1 MRAAERAESLS
12 ALPNRGRRRFG
23 GAILRNVLIVSGE
36 RLDSTVAL
44 ITGASSGIGEA
55 AALALAAAGAAVA
68 IVARRRDRL
77 DDLAGRIG
85 QSGVKALVIEAD
97 VTNEADARAAVARTV
112 AELGRLDT
120 VVNNAGVMLL
130 GPLVDA
136 DTGEW
141 SRMIDLNVR
150 ALLHVSHAAL
160 PHLLRAAENGRR
172 RVSDLVN
179 ISSVAGRVARSG
191 SGVYNASK
199 WAVNAFSE
207 SLRQE
212 VTKRHVRISLVE
224 PGAVAT
230 ELTSHN
236 RPEVQQMIRQRFGEI
251 ERLNAGDIADAIA
264 YIVTRPRHVAI
275 NEILV
280 RPTEQEA

>member
-1 MRAAERAESLS
+1 LGS
-12 ALPNRGRRRFG
+12 RRFG
-23 GAILRNVLIVSGE
+23 GAILRNVLVVPSE

-55 AALALAAAGAAVA
+55 AALALAAAGASVAV
-68 IVARRRDRL
+68 VARRRDRL
-77 DDLAGRIG
+77 DDLAARVGKT
-85 QSGVKALVIEAD
+85 GVKALVIEAD

-141 SRMIDLNVR
+141 SRMIDLNVS

-160 PHLLRAAENGRR
+160 PHLLNAAENGPR

-251 ERLNAGDIADAIA
+251 ERLNADDIADAIT